1 MEEKI
6 TIITP
11 SNAEEFDKL
20 WQLNYEIFAAELKM
34 RPESDSQ
41 RLVDKFHHKNI
52 YRAAQLPSGELAGM
66 ISAHWRSPYSAAAH
80 FGDMIAVPPA
90 QGKLAEIR
98 LFALKPEY
106 RSTTLAAQLA
116 VPLLLA
122 LEKEGVSEVIISGI
136 SNRRRFYE
144 HLGFKVVGEGITEG
158 ATTLYPMRG
167 ELPLILDR
175 CRKALLR
182 YR

>member
-11 SNAEEFDKL
+11 STPEEFDKL
-20 WQLNYEIFAAELKM
+20 WALNYEIFAAELKM
-34 RPESDSQ
+34 RPETDSQ

-66 ISAHWRSPYSAAAH
+66 IAAHWQPPYSAAAH
-80 FGDMIAVPPA
+80 FGDAITIPPK

-98 LFALKPEY
+98 LFALKPQY
-106 RSTTLAAQLA
+106 RSTTLASQLA

-122 LEKEGVSEVIISGI
+122 LDEAGVSEVIISGI
-136 SNRRRFYE
+136 SNRKRFYE
-144 HLGFKVVGEGITEG
+144 HLGFKVIGEGITEG

-167 ELPLILDR
+167 ELPHILNN

-182 YR
+182 YQ

>member
-11 SNAEEFDKL
+11 SSAEEFDKL

-52 YRAAQLPSGELAGM
+52 YRAAKLPSGEFAGM

-80 FGDMIAVPPA
+80 FGDAIAQAPA

-98 LFALKPEY
+98 LFALKPRY
-106 RSTTLAAQLA
+106 RSTTLASQLA

-136 SNRRRFYE
+136 SDRKRFYE
-144 HLGFKVVGEGITEG
+144 HLGFKVVGESITEG